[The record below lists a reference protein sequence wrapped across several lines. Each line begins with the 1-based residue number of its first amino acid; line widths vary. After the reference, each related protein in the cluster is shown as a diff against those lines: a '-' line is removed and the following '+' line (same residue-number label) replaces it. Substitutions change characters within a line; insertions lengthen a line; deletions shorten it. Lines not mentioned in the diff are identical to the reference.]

1 MKINVKELVGIH
13 AISMQSGQ
21 FLYKDIQ
28 KNLTKGTKIQVDF
41 DGVKFFASP
50 FFNAS
55 FGYLIKD
62 SSVEKLMDQIEI
74 INISVVGRRL
84 LNLVITNAI
93 NFYKNS
99 NEQNNFII
107 SKNADEI

>member
-1 MKINVKELVGIH
+1 MKINAKEIVGAH

-21 FLYKDIQ
+21 FLYNAIQ
-28 KNLTKGTKIQVDF
+28 TNLSKNEKIQVDF
-41 DGVKFFASP
+41 DGVKYFASP

-55 FGYLIKD
+55 FGYLLKD
-62 SSVEKLMDQIEI
+62 MTVENLTEHIEVM
-74 INISVVGRRL
+74 NITEVGRRL

-99 NEQNNFII
+99 NEQNKIII